1 MITTQSEKHKKS
13 AKIKVL
19 HKKIVSNTTDLVGMK
34 AVIEKLEKY
43 NELLAEASKHQ
54 TKINETL
61 RHENSE
67 VLRVKEN
74 IKKIAELL
82 CADKTS
88 VTPNNKDPS
97 QRCKY
102 SKEIET
108 AKDQLQS
115 RIAILSIN
123 IEITRC
129 QANEENLV
137 LEGGI
142 KLVVA
147 ERDRAVAAME
157 NSFEEHNTN
166 QCGIFVG

>member
-1 MITTQSEKHKKS
+1 MYF
-13 AKIKVL
+13 VL
-19 HKKIVSNTTDLVGMK
+19 
-34 AVIEKLEKY
+34 
-43 NELLAEASKHQ
+43 
-54 TKINETL
+54 NETL
-61 RHENSE
+61 RHDSSK
-67 VLRVKEN
+67 VLRVNKDIQKRLEQ
-74 IKKIAELL
+74 L
-82 CADKTS
+82 CAEKTS

-157 NSFEEHNTN
+157 NYFEEHNTN
-166 QCGIFVG
+166 QCGRFVG